1 MVPSASWMGT
11 SPPRGLLD
19 TSSCFRSSF
28 GTHDVLITTFRGL
41 GGFQGWFCGWFPH
54 PCLYGGGSRAE
65 GNSCSTLSSSEGAEP
80 SVMAEMVLCSYTC
93 VKEIS
98 SPPSAL
104 CPVEAE
110 LQLQAGAEFL
120 RKEEKLGNVY

>member
-1 MVPSASWMGT
+1 
-11 SPPRGLLD
+11 
-19 TSSCFRSSF
+19 
-28 GTHDVLITTFRGL
+28 
-41 GGFQGWFCGWFPH
+41 
-54 PCLYGGGSRAE
+54 
-65 GNSCSTLSSSEGAEP
+65 
-80 SVMAEMVLCSYTC
+80 MAEMALCSYSC
-93 VKEIS
+93 VKIS

>member
-1 MVPSASWMGT
+1 
-11 SPPRGLLD
+11 
-19 TSSCFRSSF
+19 
-28 GTHDVLITTFRGL
+28 
-41 GGFQGWFCGWFPH
+41 
-54 PCLYGGGSRAE
+54 
-65 GNSCSTLSSSEGAEP
+65 
-80 SVMAEMVLCSYTC
+80 MAEMVLCSYAC

-110 LQLQAGAEFL
+110 LQLQAGAKFL